1 MTNFNE
7 VQCNE
12 FGRKV
17 YRDAALT
24 LNCYICLMS
33 CKEFKKKIVIDI
45 QQAQCLSCGIKYPS
59 FKAANNLASNI
70 LKKVYLRR

>member
-24 LNCYICLMS
+24 LNCYMLLDVMLRIW
-33 CKEFKKKIVIDI
+33 KKLVIDI

-59 FKAANNLASNI
+59 F
-70 LKKVYLRR
+70 